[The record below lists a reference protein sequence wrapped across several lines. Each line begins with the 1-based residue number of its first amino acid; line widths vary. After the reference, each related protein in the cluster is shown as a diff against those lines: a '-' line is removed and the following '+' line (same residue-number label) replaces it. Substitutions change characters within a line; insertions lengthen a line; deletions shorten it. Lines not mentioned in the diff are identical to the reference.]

1 MKTRREGGPW
11 PYLIAII
18 CVAVFTAIRFVLD
31 PLLGTR
37 AEIAPFVCAVVLATL
52 FGGLRAGISAVI
64 LSVPICDYL
73 FVEPRYT
80 FFIYDPP
87 GDTVALVF
95 FVVLATAVTAIID
108 RFNRTR
114 ARLRA
119 ANLELGQSELRFKT
133 LAATIPEIVF
143 TARPDGT
150 RNYFSQGYCDYTG
163 LTPDVAGIEW
173 KELIHPDDRQ
183 PVLDQWAQ
191 SIETGNEFS
200 AMYRV
205 RRADGEYR
213 WFKGHAKPVRD
224 PGGEILQW
232 TGVAA
237 DIHDQKSL
245 AEALALRTDQ
255 LIASNEEF
263 QKFTYRITHDLK
275 EPLRMIGI
283 FTEFLVKRNQNHL
296 DAESRTFTGYILEGV
311 SRIERQIRDL
321 LEYAKAGSLEVRRQ
335 ETDLE
340 EILNS
345 AIDNL
350 RSTIV
355 EAGASITHDPLPRL
369 VVNPDRMRSVFQN
382 LIGNALKYRSSRPPR
397 IHISARLENDNWLFS
412 VQDNGVGFEMSEAER
427 IFAAFER
434 LSSNAKVEG
443 SGLGLA
449 IVKRIVE
456 LKGGRIWAQAEPGV
470 GSTFHFTLPSALEK
484 KAAAQA
490 RTHVAGASSG
500 LRAS

>member
-1 MKTRREGGPW
+1 MNARSEGSW
-11 PYLIAII
+11 PYVIAVIS
-18 CVAVFTAIRFVLD
+18 VAAFTALRFALD

-37 AEIAPFVCAVVLATL
+37 AELAPFVCAVVLAAL
-52 FGGLRAGISAVI
+52 FGGLRGGIAAII
-64 LSVPICDYL
+64 LSVPTCDYL

-80 FFIYDPP
+80 FFIHDPP
-87 GDTVALVF
+87 GDTAAMVLFVA
-95 FVVLATAVTAIID
+95 LATAVVVIVD
-108 RFNRTR
+108 RFHRTR
-114 ARLRA
+114 VRLRA
-119 ANLELGQSELRFKT
+119 ANLQLQQSELRFKT

-143 TARPDGT
+143 TAKPDGT
-150 RNYFSQGYCDYTG
+150 RDYFSQGYRDYTG
-163 LTPDVAGIEW
+163 LPSEGASTEW
-173 KELIHPDDRQ
+173 KNLIHPDDRQ
-183 PVLDQWAQ
+183 SVLDQWAK
-191 SIETGNEFS
+191 SIETGQEFS

-213 WFKGHAKPVRD
+213 WFKGHAKPVRA
-224 PGGEILQW
+224 PSGEILQW

-245 AEALALRTDQ
+245 AEALAVRTDQ

-263 QKFTYRITHDLK
+263 QKFAYRITHDLK
-275 EPLRMIGI
+275 EPLRMIGV
-283 FTEFLVKRNQNHL
+283 FTEFLVKRNQNQL
-296 DAESRTFTGYILEGV
+296 DSESRTFTRYILSGV

-321 LEYAKAGSLEVRRQ
+321 LDYTKAGSLEVRKQ
-335 ETDLE
+335 ETDFE

-350 RSTIV
+350 RSTII
-355 EAGASITHDPLPRL
+355 ETDASVTYDPLPRL
-369 VVNPDRMRSVFQN
+369 VVNQDRMRSVFQN

-397 IHISARLENDNWLFS
+397 IHISARSENDEWVFS

-434 LSSNAKVEG
+434 LSSDPKVEG

-456 LKGGRIWAQAEPGV
+456 LKGGRIWAQSAPGV
-470 GSTFHFTLPSALEK
+470 GSTFYFTLPSSLAK
-484 KAAAQA
+484 KSAAQA
-490 RTHVAGASSG
+490 RAQVAGASSD

>member
-1 MKTRREGGPW
+1 MNTRSEGSW
-11 PYLIAII
+11 PYVIAVLS
-18 CVAVFTAIRFVLD
+18 VAVFTALRFALD
-31 PLLGTR
+31 WLLGTR
-37 AEIAPFVCAVVLATL
+37 AELAPFVCAVVLAAL
-52 FGGLRAGISAVI
+52 FGGLRGGITAI
-64 LSVPICDYL
+64 LLSVPTCDYL

-87 GDTVALVF
+87 GDTAALVLF
-95 FVVLATAVTAIID
+95 AVLATTVAVIID
-108 RFNRTR
+108 RFHRTR
-114 ARLRA
+114 VRLRA
-119 ANLELGQSELRFKT
+119 ANLKLQQSELRFKT

-143 TARPDGT
+143 TAKPDGT
-150 RNYFSQGYCDYTG
+150 RDYFSQGYCDYTG
-163 LTPDVAGIEW
+163 LASEGASTEW
-173 KELIHPDDRQ
+173 KNLIHPDDRQ
-183 PVLDQWAQ
+183 SVLDQWAK
-191 SIETGNEFS
+191 SIETGQEFS

-213 WFKGHAKPVRD
+213 WFKGHAKPVRE
-224 PGGEILQW
+224 PSGEILQW

-237 DIHDQKSL
+237 DIHDQESL
-245 AEALALRTDQ
+245 AEALAVRTDQ
-255 LIASNEEF
+255 LVASNEEF
-263 QKFTYRITHDLK
+263 QKFAYRITHDLK
-275 EPLRMIGI
+275 EPLRMIGV

-296 DAESRTFTGYILEGV
+296 DGESRTFTGYILSGV

-321 LEYAKAGSLEVRRQ
+321 LDYTKAGSLEVRRQ
-335 ETDLE
+335 EADFE

-350 RSTIV
+350 RSTII
-355 EAGASITHDPLPRL
+355 ETDASITYDPLPRL
-369 VVNPDRMRSVFQN
+369 VVNQDRMRSVFQN

-397 IHISARLENDNWLFS
+397 IHISARLENDEWVFS

-434 LSSNAKVEG
+434 LSSDAKVEG

-456 LKGGRIWAQAEPGV
+456 LKGGRIWAQSAPGV
-470 GSTFHFTLPSALEK
+470 GSTFYFTLPSSVVK
-484 KAAAQA
+484 KTAVQA
-490 RTHVAGASSG
+490 RAQVAGASSD